1 MKKVALIAFL
11 TLALPGT
18 ALAKGPSAAMIA
30 GPGLATIR
38 VSGAEGSSTP
48 FWRLVEATG
57 WFEAAWGPSRL
68 PQEPPQG
75 VLGPRYT
82 ITWKVP
88 SSGRLQQ
95 DVYPY
100 AKPSPVS
107 YMRRGQ
113 EIYGTPVKGGWY
125 TGGTKL
131 AKTLVAVGVPAQ
143 PPQASAPTP
152 TATHT
157 TSSGSGLSAV
167 EIAGIVLGA
176 VILVLALGLGI
187 RARRKSVLAP
197 PAS

>member
-1 MKKVALIAFL
+1 MKKAALIAFL
-11 TLALPGT
+11 ALVLPGT

-30 GPGLATIR
+30 GPGLTTIR
-38 VSGAEGSSTP
+38 VTGSEGSSTP

-68 PQEPPQG
+68 PQEAPQG

-88 SSGRLQQ
+88 SSSRLHQ

-100 AKPSPVS
+100 AKPSPVT
-107 YMRRGQ
+107 YMPRGQ

-131 AKTLVAVGVPAQ
+131 AKTLAAVGAPAQ
-143 PPQASAPTP
+143 PPPAPLASP
-152 TATHT
+152 TAARAT
-157 TSSGSGLSAV
+157 SGSGPSAV

-176 VILVLALGLGI
+176 VILVLVLGLGI
-187 RARRKSVLAP
+187 RARRKSVVAP